1 MKHVV
6 IALLLAG
13 LLVPG
18 AGQAAETTPAE
29 MKHSGMIVA
38 TGRDAKAVTLRSSD
52 RGRPRAV
59 RASW

>member
-18 AGQAAETTPAE
+18 AGQAASETTPEE
-29 MKHSGMIVA
+29 MKH
-38 TGRDAKAVTLRSSD
+38 
-52 RGRPRAV
+52 
-59 RASW
+59 